1 MIMEKENIKKIIII
15 KVDIN
20 KIEKDKFYM
29 DTNAIILE

>member
-1 MIMEKENIKKIIII
+1 MIMEKETIKKRTII

-20 KIEKDKFYM
+20 KKEKDKFYM